1 MMTHLI
7 FPTSGDVLIHG
18 HSIRTDTQAALSFEG
33 RRMLTSKSTLIYV
46 IIYLTS
52 YIILVIFFQLYGSDG
67 SVLTEASAQS
77 FPIQHLQA
85 GILFT
90 GTFIAIYVA
99 QITRQERTQGTIK
112 LILLRPVSRLQYYI
126 SRILSIAFFSILLTL
141 IQITVGY
148 WYLVGMLFF
157 GWHGTLVFGSMV
169 TSGPTGVDITFLYGL
184 AFAFAY
190 FAFGM
195 LMMLLFGFLPRLI
208 DCAAA
213 GIVILGYCLICGF
226 IGYYVFRN
234 EDLSV

>member
-1 MMTHLI
+1 MQKGEEIVLEVKELTKQIDRTILVDHLNFSLERGDICGFLGENGVGKTTTLRMMTHLI

-18 HSIRTDTQAALSFEG
+18 HSIRTDTQAALSLEG

-85 GILFT
+85 GTLFT

-112 LILLRPVSRLQYYI
+112 LILLRPVSRVQYYI

-148 WYLVGMLFF
+148 WYLCRDAVL
-157 GWHGTLVFGSMV
+157 
-169 TSGPTGVDITFLYGL
+169 
-184 AFAFAY
+184 
-190 FAFGM
+190 
-195 LMMLLFGFLPRLI
+195 
-208 DCAAA
+208 
-213 GIVILGYCLICGF
+213 
-226 IGYYVFRN
+226 
-234 EDLSV
+234 

>member
-1 MMTHLI
+1 MTHLI
-7 FPTSGDVLIHG
+7 FPTSGDALIHG

-85 GILFT
+85 GTLFT

-99 QITRQERTQGTIK
+99 QITRQERTQGTIR

-148 WYLVGMLFF
+148 WYLCRDAVLWLAWNSCLWQYG
-157 GWHGTLVFGSMV
+157 GKRADWGG
-169 TSGPTGVDITFLYGL
+169 ITFLSGL

>member
-1 MMTHLI
+1 MTHLI

-18 HSIRTDTQAALSFEG
+18 HSIRTDTQAALSLEG

-85 GILFT
+85 GTLFT

-112 LILLRPVSRLQYYI
+112 LILLRPVSRVQYYI

-148 WYLVGMLFF
+148 WYLCRDAVL
-157 GWHGTLVFGSMV
+157 
-169 TSGPTGVDITFLYGL
+169 
-184 AFAFAY
+184 
-190 FAFGM
+190 
-195 LMMLLFGFLPRLI
+195 
-208 DCAAA
+208 
-213 GIVILGYCLICGF
+213 
-226 IGYYVFRN
+226 
-234 EDLSV
+234 